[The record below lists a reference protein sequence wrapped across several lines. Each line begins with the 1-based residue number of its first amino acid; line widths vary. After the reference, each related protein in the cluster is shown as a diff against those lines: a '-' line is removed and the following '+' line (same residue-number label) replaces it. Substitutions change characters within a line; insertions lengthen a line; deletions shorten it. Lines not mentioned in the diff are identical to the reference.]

1 MNVIEMEDGREIIDY
16 FTEHK
21 DDHSIDVV
29 LTDEEMP
36 EVNGSE
42 ALQFLRE
49 SDIDVPVVM
58 VTGNALQHQQEE
70 FYRLKADGFLAKPC
84 GLDDLKKELGRYL
97 EMEVEI
103 AR

>member
-49 SDIDVPVVM
+49 SDIDIPVVM
-58 VTGNALQHQQEE
+58 VTGNALHHQQEE
-70 FYRLKADGFLAKPC
+70 FYRLKAGGF
-84 GLDDLKKELGRYL
+84 
-97 EMEVEI
+97 EVVLWFVCLYTPS
-103 AR
+103 RTTHTV